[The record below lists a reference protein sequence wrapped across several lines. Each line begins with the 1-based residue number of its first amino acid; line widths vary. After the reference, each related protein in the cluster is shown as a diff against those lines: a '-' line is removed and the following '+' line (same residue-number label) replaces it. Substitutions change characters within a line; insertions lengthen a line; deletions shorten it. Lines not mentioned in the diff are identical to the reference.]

1 MTCIPKDAIF
11 PIGNMKTG
19 TPEQVGAAVRARRR
33 ELKVTQKDLAMTCG
47 TGVRF
52 IIDLE
57 KGKPTC
63 QIGKVLQVFQSLGL
77 DLLIANR
84 TGVSRHDREA

>member
-1 MTCIPKDAIF
+1 MIQSTKE
-11 PIGNMKTG
+11 IGQSIRHIRKQLG
-19 TPEQVGAAVRARRR
+19 
-33 ELKVTQKDLAMTCG
+33 VTQSDVALTAG

-63 QIGKVLQVFQSLGL
+63 QIGKVLQVLQVLGIQCNL
-77 DLLIANR
+77 SHAEVKPLE
-84 TGVSRHDREA
+84 T